1 MRTPSLKP
9 SKGPHRPAVTG
20 DNMGVKGL
28 EWWEQKLDDIDAD
41 DGPKG
46 RADHPLASAER
57 KRK

>member
-9 SKGPHRPAVTG
+9 SNGAHRPAVTG
-20 DNMGVKGL
+20 DIMGVKGL

-46 RADHPLASAER
+46 RADHSLASAER
-57 KRK
+57 